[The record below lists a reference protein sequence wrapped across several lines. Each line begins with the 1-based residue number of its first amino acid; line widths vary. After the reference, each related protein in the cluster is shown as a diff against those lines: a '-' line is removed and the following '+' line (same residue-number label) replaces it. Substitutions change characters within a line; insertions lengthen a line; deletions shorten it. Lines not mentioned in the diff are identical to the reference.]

1 MAKKEL
7 SFEESIVELKE
18 ILERLENPDVGVDE
32 ALKLYENGVKLVR
45 NCEAKLEKVRQKVK
59 YIDEIS
65 EGKKDN
71 E

>member
-7 SFEESIVELKE
+7 GFEESLKE
-18 ILERLENPDVGVDE
+18 LQKILEALENPDVGVDE

-45 NCEAKLEKVRQKVK
+45 SCEKKLETAKQKIK
-59 YIDEIS
+59 YIDEAGDG
-65 EGKKDN
+65 EN